1 MWKKVILCCGA
12 IVILGNT
19 VPVMAGH
26 LIESV
31 SAPVFK
37 LTVPTVDDAIG
48 NLLLEFR
55 DYAKSMPSIN
65 AQNMYDHIKVVRF
78 SAKGKREINAC
89 NTLMSYF
96 RLQSNDQ
103 SGDVIRKK
111 LKNLSEALVWF
122 ERKKAGRLTA
132 DRLTDFRIVQYL
144 LNPEVFPHL
153 TLNKMKIVLDIADK
167 FKAEG
172 NQEALIGILVGHG
185 VSVSGELDTHLNYG
199 RDVYRN
205 TRSIENIMDVS
216 TIPADQIDNKII
228 ELENRLSNLKKCT
241 YRAGEVEARYS
252 QMQRKHMTYI
262 ITSKI
267 AALILRKNSMESDK
281 DYQEKS
287 AEVMKRLSQVS
298 VK

>member
-12 IVILGNT
+12 VGIFENT
-19 VPVMAGH
+19 MPVMASH
-26 LIESV
+26 LEPV

-48 NLLLEFR
+48 SLLL
-55 DYAKSMPSIN
+55 DLHDHAKSMPSIN
-65 AQNMYDHIKVVRF
+65 AQNMYDYIKVVRF
-78 SAKGKREINAC
+78 SAKGKQEINAC

-96 RLQSNDQ
+96 RVQSNDQ
-103 SGDVIRKK
+103 SGEVIRKK
-111 LKNLSEALVWF
+111 LKNLSEALVWL

-144 LNPEVFPHL
+144 LSPEVFPHL

-167 FKAEG
+167 FKSEG

-185 VSVSGELDTHLNYG
+185 VSVYGELDAHLNYG
-199 RDVYRN
+199 RDVYSN
-205 TRSIENIMDVS
+205 TRSIENIIDVA
-216 TIPADQIDNKII
+216 TIPADQIDDKIV

-241 YRAGEVEARYS
+241 YRAGDVEARYS

-262 ITSKI
+262 TTSKI

-287 AEVMKRLSQVS
+287 TEVMKRLSQVS
-298 VK
+298 IK